1 VAFNGGPRTCL
12 GKDLAYLQ
20 MKSIAS
26 AVLLRHSVELVP
38 GHKVEQKMSLTLFM
52 KNGLRVQV
60 KPRDL
65 SGYAAPPEEA
75 QPGAVVV
82 PPTTTAAA
90 A

>member
-1 VAFNGGPRTCL
+1 
-12 GKDLAYLQ
+12 

-38 GHKVEQKMSLTLFM
+38 GHQVQQKMSLTLFM
-52 KNGLRVQV
+52 KNGLRVNV

-65 SGYAAPPEEA
+65 ASYVMPPEEA
-75 QPGAVVV
+75 PPLASVVI
-82 PPTTTAAA
+82 PTTTAAA